1 MKMGVLLLYAAHWLG
16 SAPVNRLCLW
26 KSLSGGSVKWMVV
39 ETSLVSMM
47 DIATGLHSC
56 ASRRHGDHYSNHQDV
71 LEDYSAM
78 DL

>member
-1 MKMGVLLLYAAHWLG
+1 
-16 SAPVNRLCLW
+16 
-26 KSLSGGSVKWMVV
+26 
-39 ETSLVSMM
+39 MM

-56 ASRRHGDHYSNHQDV
+56 ASRHCGDDYSDHQDV